1 MKGYVSDS
9 IAGSIDWGE
18 THSAQDIKIKI
29 YTSKNIIDGD
39 LIKFS
44 YGNKNIWKA
53 SIEKKD
59 MKNFI
64 DEAKINKIEL
74 IFDDIKFSKKLKN
87 AQVTINR
94 EFSNN
99 YTVTVE
105 DAGS

>member
-1 MKGYVSDS
+1 MKGYVSES
-9 IAGSIDWGE
+9 IADSIDWGDAQVE
-18 THSAQDIKIKI
+18 QDIRIKI

-53 SIEKKD
+53 SIEKKE

-64 DEAKINKIEL
+64 GEAKINKIEL

-105 DAGS
+105 DVES